1 MEMVVFWEKITNKMH
16 NCDLT
21 SIKGIE
27 CFEGILGNDI
37 LCNRNYSIDY
47 TFFVKIRHSENI
59 FSRPL
64 LLKPQNRNRQ
74 NELLNQKMFVS

>member
-1 MEMVVFWEKITNKMH
+1 MEMVVFWEKISNEIH

-37 LCNRNYSIDY
+37 LCNGVEI
-47 TFFVKIRHSENI
+47 IQLI
-59 FSRPL
+59 PL
-64 LLKPQNRNRQ
+64 CG
-74 NELLNQKMFVS
+74 F

>member
-1 MEMVVFWEKITNKMH
+1 MGGRHGNGGVLGKKITNKIH

-37 LCNRNYSIDY
+37 LCNGVEI
-47 TFFVKIRHSENI
+47 IQLI
-59 FSRPL
+59 PL
-64 LLKPQNRNRQ
+64 CG
-74 NELLNQKMFVS
+74 F